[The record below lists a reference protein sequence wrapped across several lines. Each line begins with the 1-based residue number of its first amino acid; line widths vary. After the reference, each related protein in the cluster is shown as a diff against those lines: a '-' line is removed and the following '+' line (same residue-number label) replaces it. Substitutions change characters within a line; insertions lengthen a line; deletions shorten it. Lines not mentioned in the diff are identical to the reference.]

1 MFCHPPLQ
9 SNCIIPSAA
18 AAGLVLQAALQV
30 CIAAVQSPSKPATEK
45 ALKKKKKVL
54 SISIPISFVDRF
66 KNQLMKCACLQHAG
80 ILEM

>member
-1 MFCHPPLQ
+1 MFCRPPLQ

-18 AAGLVLQAALQV
+18 AAGLLLQAALQV
-30 CIAAVQSPSKPATEK
+30 CIAAVQSPSKPATAK
-45 ALKKKKKVL
+45 ALKKKKVL
-54 SISIPISFVDRF
+54 SIFNPISFVDRF